1 MNKIKTLLEKA
12 GCNPELVGG
21 IVEALENYKSS
32 LRSQYDAE
40 YKDRVEKAKKVCIDE
55 TESHKR
61 ELARRVQIFCETKAA
76 AIEAQIAKQSALRE
90 SEATTRL
97 KGIVNLLE
105 GIEPNG
111 APNGQSTAVLE
122 NARRKLQQV
131 NEDKLR
137 AVENAN
143 RQTAIAEKVLKQNR
157 QLATENAKLKKSL
170 QEATVVTESRAPIA
184 APQARRIDTQR
195 TAAAPTT
202 PRPTILE
209 NQDRRPPV
217 KKESN
222 VRSSAPTGRLGFG
235 VTDIAAHMDED
246 LI

>member
-12 GCNPELVGG
+12 GCNPELVSG
-21 IVEALENYKSS
+21 ICEALDEYKSS

-76 AIEAQIAKQSALRE
+76 AIEAQLAKQSAMRE
-90 SEATTRL
+90 SEATARL

-105 GIEPNG
+105 GIEPN
-111 APNGQSTAVLE
+111 AVSNGQSPAVIE
-122 NARRKLQQV
+122 KARRKMQQA
-131 NEDKLR
+131 NEERLK
-137 AVENAN
+137 AYEVAN

-157 QLATENAKLKKSL
+157 KLVIENAKLKKAA
-170 QEATVVTESRAPIA
+170 ETVVVESQSRPVS
-184 APQARRIDTQR
+184 RRIDTQR
-195 TAAAPTT
+195 SAAPAVT

-209 NQDRRPPV
+209 NQDRRPV
-217 KKESN
+217 KHGAAPATNKTAG
-222 VRSSAPTGRLGFG
+222 RSIFG
-235 VTDIAAHMDED
+235 VNDIAANMDED